1 MPALAAADLSLPF
14 ERLSL
19 PPELLRA
26 LILHHGA
33 FTPEYE
39 YMRRFVDA

>member
-1 MPALAAADLSLPF
+1 MPALAAADLALPLA
-14 ERLSL
+14 RLSL
-19 PPELLRA
+19 PPELLGA
-26 LILHHGA
+26 LILHHGS